1 MQEHNNTLN
10 ENSKDTNSKGI
21 TPLFNLERFNDGIA
35 AEDIKSEA
43 EQLLEQGNE
52 ASISTNLK
60 TVLATRK
67 KLKEIKASEIRFSLV
82 NFSSGF

>member
-10 ENSKDTNSKGI
+10 DISKDTNSNEIK
-21 TPLFNLERFNDGIA
+21 PLFDFERINDGIA

-67 KLKEIKASEIRFSLV
+67 KLKEIKASEIRFS
-82 NFSSGF
+82 